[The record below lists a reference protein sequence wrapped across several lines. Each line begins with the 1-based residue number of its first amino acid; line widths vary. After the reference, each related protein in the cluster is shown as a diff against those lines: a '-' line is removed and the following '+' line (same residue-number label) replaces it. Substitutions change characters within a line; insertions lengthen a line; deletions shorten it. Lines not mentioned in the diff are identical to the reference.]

1 MIAEMRLQW
10 WYDALGEIAAS
21 ADIIRHEIVTPLSEQ
36 LTPAQAQELQ
46 RLVEARRW
54 DIYRDPF
61 ESEDA
66 FEKWHIHATSGTLLR
81 VAGAAEDAA
90 TQARLSELDMQT
102 AWQIS

>member
-1 MIAEMRLQW
+1 M
-10 WYDALGEIAAS
+10 LGEIAAS
-21 ADIIRHEIVTPLSEQ
+21 ADIRRHEIVTPLSEQ
-36 LTPAQAQELQ
+36 LTLAQAQELQ

-66 FEKWHIHATSGTLLR
+66 FEVYSRHIWHAIACRGSGR
-81 VAGAAEDAA
+81 GCGNAGATFEP
-90 TQARLSELDMQT
+90 DMQT